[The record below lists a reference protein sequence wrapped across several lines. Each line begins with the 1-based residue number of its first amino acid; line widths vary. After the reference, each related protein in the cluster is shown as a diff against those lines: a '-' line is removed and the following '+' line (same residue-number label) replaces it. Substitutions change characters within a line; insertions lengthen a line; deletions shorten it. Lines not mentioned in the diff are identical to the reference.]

1 MDQENI
7 VFFEN
12 DDKSYTIVD
21 LYLMIDFWGIKILAT
36 IMILMLI
43 KYSYLKKVIM
53 NILLDVMM

>member
-12 DDKSYTIVD
+12 DDKSYAIVD